1 MAAQALGIALAALQ
15 YGYSALVATQKRSLG
30 PLKGYVVFEE
40 IHSDELEIT
49 DHPIEQG
56 AKVSDHAYKRPAEL
70 TLKVGWSNSPMDGGL
85 LSGVKGL
92 VNTVGIATGGL
103 ASNILGTSSN
113 QVAEIYQQLLKLQE
127 SREPFEVFTGKRFYE
142 NMLVKS
148 LVVTTDKQSEHILS
162 VTAQLKQVVRVK
174 TTLLV
179 YKQAPIENQKD
190 GKTTASPANSGTKQ
204 LVPANGVNKPA
215 ASQAISPR

>member
-92 VNTVGIATGGL
+92 ANTVSIATGGL